1 MAKRVNNISYKG
13 IRHTPSLVSDADGY
27 ASECANLSPDGS
39 DLKPMPMP
47 VMKNGYTVTF
57 GAQLVF
63 VHQGVG
69 YENYV
74 EIDQTKTRLIFR
86 DADGNKVYYVD
97 GDNDYWSNGYEI
109 LAIEAI
115 GNTLVVS
122 TKGGTEYIVFQ
133 PDEPITGQTEGGSYK
148 PIGQK
153 PPMPIIEFRM
163 HRESTDFYTAQETD
177 IKDSNDDYVGTNKTT
192 IPFGDTIYF
201 NEDWPEWY
209 DLLRDRAKSLIAKIN
224 TQATIESKFNQ
235 PFMVRFAYRTKTGDY
250 ILQSAPVLMQPST
263 NKCSLLC
270 NTLFDVKEDSFGNDV
285 VSIIRM
291 SMIAAFATLQYKIHN
306 NISIQD
312 WSDIISSVDVFVS
325 NPILNYDID
334 AYTDASIHI
343 ESGVR
348 WRELPKVSLTDFGDL
363 YTDGTITDFHDL
375 PIYEQFPLLLS
386 GHCYKIKSLEK
397 QVFDKQVT
405 ETNLFYKVATLD
417 LSELAQMNDYE
428 DLPIDNLANLAN
440 LPTLEDDFNSHC
452 AISPN
457 LLQTYNSRL
466 NMANISQKVFEGFPN
481 GMQPQSIT
489 KRYGY
494 EEGGVLLYN
503 IFVEEAIFKVKKNGK
518 VITIRNNIDVN
529 VNKLDYC
536 SYLYYPD
543 PDCFEVVIHYAYG
556 TYSLSHRYLTIPM
569 KRHEYLNGSYWYAD
583 MKCLGE
589 YIAERMDGSI
599 SAPDLTPYE
608 EQWYDLPNRFM
619 MSSVGN
625 PWHFPIANQFDIG
638 RREIR
643 ALSINAENMD
653 APQFGQ
659 NPIYVFSADGIW
671 TININADGTFN
682 KLSYVS
688 GDVLSEMWTI
698 GSSPTASAQ
707 QITFFKTDRGIMAVT
722 RSQVKDIS
730 LPMKGRMFNPMRK
743 LLPAVSVI
751 DGIPTIGTESY
762 WLDVINGVCDDL
774 PFADFAKTSK
784 LLYDYRNDRL
794 LLYPGSDKTHYLYV
808 YDIAH
813 DFWSKMLPIA
823 INEGPTS
830 PTKDEY
836 NQRDNSKTYTS
847 FVGVATIG
855 AKAVLQDNQGHIW
868 YVGEQPDENDIQV
881 RQFGFYV
888 SRPMRFGTDDMKTLT
903 RVVHDQQIS
912 SSYEER
918 VAMALYGSR
927 DGNNYYKL
935 STLKGT
941 SYKFFI
947 IVLYTHIYPSSRYA
961 YTAFEWEA
969 RMTDKIR

>member
-47 VMKNGYTVTF
+47 VMKNGYTVTI
-57 GAQLVF
+57 GARLVF

-74 EIDQTKTRLIFR
+74 EL
-86 DADGNKVYYVD
+86 DADGIRLYLRDEEGNYLYYADPNSGWWLNESRVLSVD
-97 GDNDYWSNGYEI
+97 
-109 LAIEAI
+109 AI
-115 GNTLVVS
+115 GDTIIIS
-122 TKGGTEYIVFQ
+122 TTSGTEYLVYEV
-133 PDEPITGQTEGGSYK
+133 DNHLYKWLGQR
-148 PIGQK
+148 
-153 PPMPIIEFRM
+153 PPMPVIEFRM
-163 HRESTDFYTAQETD
+163 HRETNDFYTAQETD
-177 IKDSNDDYVGTNKTT
+177 IRSGDGDFVTTDQVTMPFNSVAYSKDYRDYDDV
-192 IPFGDTIYF
+192 I
-201 NEDWPEWY
+201 
-209 DLLRDRAKSLIAKIN
+209 RDRAKSLISKIEK
-224 TQATIESKFNQ
+224 QVAEESKFNQ
-235 PFMVRFAYRTKTGDY
+235 PFLLRFAYRTRTSDY
-250 ILQSAPVLMQPST
+250 IMQSPPILLMPST
-263 NKCSLLC
+263 DKCPFLC
-270 NTLFDVKEDSFGNDV
+270 STLFTIEEDSLGNNV
-285 VSIIRM
+285 VAITRM
-291 SMIAAFATLQYKIHN
+291 SMISAFATLQYKIH
-306 NISIQD
+306 SIGSGLDD
-312 WSDIISSVDVFVS
+312 WSDIISGIDVFIS
-325 NPILNYDID
+325 TPILNYDSE
-334 AYTDASIHI
+334 AYTDATVNIDQV
-343 ESGVR
+343 GYR
-348 WRELPKVSLTDFGDL
+348 WQTLPQVADTDFGDL
-363 YTDGTITDFHDL
+363 FTNGEIVDFHTL
-375 PIYEQFPLLLS
+375 PLYPQYTALLS
-386 GHCYKIKSLEK
+386 GFCYKIKGVDPS
-397 QVFDKQVT
+397 VFHKKVT
-405 ETNLFYKVATLD
+405 STSVFHKVASFD
-417 LSELAQMNDYE
+417 LSELAVMNNFD
-428 DLPIDNLANLAN
+428 DLKIDNLANLAT
-440 LPTLEDDFNSHC
+440 LPTLEDDYNSHC
-452 AISPN
+452 AVSAS
-457 LLQTYNSRL
+457 LMQVYNSRL
-466 NMANISQKVFEGFPN
+466 NMANISQKVFEGFAN
-481 GMQPQSIT
+481 GFQPQST
-489 KRYGY
+489 NKLYPY
-494 EEGGVLLYN
+494 KENNVLLFN
-503 IFVEEAIFKVKKNGK
+503 IIVDAPAFRVKKNGK
-518 VITIRNNIDVN
+518 VITVRNYYDTN
-529 VNKLDYC
+529 VSKLDYC

-543 PDCFEVVIHYAYG
+543 ADCFEAVIYYAYG
-556 TYSLSHRYLTIPM
+556 ISSLTFRYLTIPM
-569 KRHEYLNGSYWYAD
+569 KRHEYLNGAYWYAD

-599 SAPDLTPYE
+599 VAPTLSTDE
-608 EQWYDLPNRFM
+608 ERWYNIPNRFM

-625 PWHFPIANQFDIG
+625 PWHFPVANQFDIG

-671 TININADGTFN
+671 TIAINADGTFN

-688 GDVLSEMWTI
+688 GDVLSEKWTI

-707 QITFFKTDRGIMAVT
+707 QTTFFKTSRSIMAVIG
-722 RSQVKDIS
+722 SQVKDIG
-730 LPMKGRMFNPMRK
+730 LPMKGRVFNPMRK

-774 PFADFAKTSK
+774 PFADFASSSR
-784 LLYDYRNDRL
+784 LMYDYRNNRL
-794 LLYPGSDKTHYLYV
+794 LLYPGTEKIPYLYV

-813 DFWSKMLPIA
+813 DFWSKMLPLV

-847 FVGVATIG
+847 FISVATIG
-855 AKAVLQDNQGHIW
+855 SKPVLQDNQGHIW

-927 DGNNYYKL
+927 DGNNYYKI

-947 IVLYTHIYPSSRYA
+947 VVLYTHIYPSSRYA
-961 YTAFEWEA
+961 YTAFEWEP